1 MPSGRDKR
9 KPAAPRPAR
18 ARAVA
23 KVPEPYDVAILGGG
37 VAGAAAARLLAAWGR
52 KVVVL
57 TRPSPPPALAES
69 LPPSTEKLLA
79 RAGLLTAL
87 NEADFIRFNG
97 HTVRWGGGDARI
109 ELFHRNAR
117 GWQVPRDQFDKVLL
131 DAAEKAGAE
140 IRLRANV
147 RGVTISAG
155 SRVHTVRFEEGKKR
169 SEITAHWV
177 LDCTGRAGPVAWRGT
192 RVAHTT
198 ARTMAIVGTWE
209 RKGAW
214 PLEHDSHTV
223 VESFEGGWA
232 WSVPLSRT
240 RRQVTVMID
249 PGRTSVAPGAKLPA
263 TYKAELGKT
272 QLCLALTQGARMIGK
287 PFARDASSYESTQVS
302 ANRALLVGDAAS
314 FADPLSSF
322 GVKKALASAWLAA
335 VVVRSAI
342 EDPARG
348 AAGAALFEYRE
359 RAMAAGIRRDLASL
373 ARDASTANTPG
384 FWADRAGI
392 ADGIEGIAPEID
404 AFRSDIVV
412 RRAHEEIRRRPALAV
427 RPTTSAPRVS
437 HPMIEDDLIVV
448 RSHFLFP
455 GLPVP
460 LRYLRNVDLIS
471 LADLAPSHDDVPA
484 LHAAYRRAG
493 GGGDIPD
500 MVGALAVLV
509 AKGALRFS

>member
-1 MPSGRDKR
+1 M
-9 KPAAPRPAR
+9 
-18 ARAVA
+18 
-23 KVPEPYDVAILGGG
+23 
-37 VAGAAAARLLAAWGR
+37 LAAWGR
-52 KVVVL
+52 RVIVL
-57 TRPSPPPALAES
+57 TRPAPPPALAES

-79 RAGLLTAL
+79 RTGLLSAL
-87 NEADFIRFNG
+87 NEADFIRFTG
-97 HTVRWGGGDARI
+97 HTVRWGGGATRT

-117 GWQVPRDQFDKVLL
+117 GWQVARDRLDKVLL

-140 IRLRANV
+140 VRPRAQV

-155 SRVHTVRFEEGKKR
+155 SRVHTVRFDEGKKR
-169 SEITAHWV
+169 GEITAHWI

-192 RVAHTT
+192 RVAHGT

-209 RKGAW
+209 RRGAW
-214 PLEHDSHTV
+214 PIEHESHTV
-223 VESFEGGWA
+223 VESFDGGWA
-232 WSVPLSRT
+232 WSVPLSKT
-240 RRQVTVMID
+240 RRQVTVMVD
-249 PGRTSVAPGAKLPA
+249 PGRTAVASGAKLLS
-263 TYKAELGKT
+263 TYKTELART
-272 QLCLALTQGARMIGK
+272 QLCLALTKGAKMVGK

-302 ANRALLVGDAAS
+302 ANRVLLVGDAAS

-348 AAGAALFEYRE
+348 PAGAALFEYRE
-359 RAMAAGIRRDLASL
+359 RAMAAGIRRDLATL
-373 ARDASTANTPG
+373 ARDASAPDTPG
-384 FWADRAGI
+384 FWADRAGV
-392 ADGIEGIAPEID
+392 ADDAEGIAAELD
-404 AFRSDIVV
+404 AFRSDMAV

-427 RPTTSAPRVS
+427 RMATGVPRVS

-460 LRYLRNVDLIS
+460 LRYLRNVDLVS
-471 LADLAPSHDDVPA
+471 LADLAPEHDDVPE

-500 MVGALAVLV
+500 LVGALAVLV
-509 AKGALRFS
+509 GKGALRFS